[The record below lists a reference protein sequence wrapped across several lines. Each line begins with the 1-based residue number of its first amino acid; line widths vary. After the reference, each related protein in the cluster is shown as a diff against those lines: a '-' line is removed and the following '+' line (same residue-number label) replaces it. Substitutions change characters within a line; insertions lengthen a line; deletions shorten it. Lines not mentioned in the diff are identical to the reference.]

1 MPPADD
7 HQDKRTT
14 FAPYF
19 SLSLS
24 LLEFIRFC
32 SSERYVTVKKE
43 LRTFRRA
50 RAHPC
55 TRRPCKLCALESEKE
70 KLEAKKEEEKKK
82 RKRKEINEPI
92 NPR

>member
-1 MPPADD
+1 MSPADD

-19 SLSLS
+19 FLSLS

-70 KLEAKKEEEKKK
+70 KLGAKKEEEKKK